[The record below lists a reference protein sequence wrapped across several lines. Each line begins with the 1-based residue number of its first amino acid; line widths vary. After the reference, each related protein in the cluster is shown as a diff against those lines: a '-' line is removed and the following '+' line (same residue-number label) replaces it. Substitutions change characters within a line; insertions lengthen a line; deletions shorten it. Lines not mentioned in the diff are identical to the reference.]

1 MNQHT
6 RRPAQET
13 PPRRLTDAEKDL
25 CAKAAELVPLLPP
38 AWTNF
43 YNVEKTR
50 REIWIE
56 GDTGPM
62 ARPLAI
68 LTDDA
73 GYADIEFLIRGA
85 QMLHAL
91 VAAGRRQ
98 RWIIEQLEAEIRR
111 LNGEPDPNQRK
122 FSHAQHCAMWCGKQ
136 DFKQWL
142 RDIHGA
148 DIADDNRIATHVR
161 NMLRVKSRAE
171 LDTNEEAA
179 ARWQSLLKSFKER
192 AR

>member
-1 MNQHT
+1 MNQHA
-6 RRPAQET
+6 RPPEQEA
-13 PPRRLTDAEKDL
+13 PPRQLTVAEKGLVALAGD
-25 CAKAAELVPLLPP
+25 LVPLLPP

-43 YNVEKTR
+43 YNVEKSR
-50 REIWIE
+50 REIWID
-56 GDTGPM
+56 GDSGPM

-68 LTDDA
+68 LTDNA

-122 FSHAQHCAMWCGKQ
+122 FSHAQQCAMWCGKQ

-148 DIADDNRIATHVR
+148 DIADAQRIATHIR
-161 NMLRVKSRAE
+161 NMLMVKTRAE

>member
-6 RRPAQET
+6 RRPEQDP

-25 CAKAAELVPLLPP
+25 CAKAAELVSLLPP

-43 YNVEKTR
+43 YNTQTLC
-50 REIWIE
+50 REIFIE

-62 ARPLAI
+62 AKPLAI
-68 LTDDA
+68 LTEDA
-73 GYADIEFLIRGA
+73 GWADIEFLIRGA

-98 RWIIEQLEAEIRR
+98 RWIIAQLEAEIRR
-111 LNGEPDPNQRK
+111 LNGEPDPTAKK
-122 FSHAQHCAMWCGKQ
+122 FSHAQQCAMWCGKQ

-171 LDTNEEAA
+171 LDQNEEAA
-179 ARWQSLLKSFKER
+179 ARWQDLLKSFKER

>member
-6 RRPAQET
+6 RRPEPLPP
-13 PPRRLTDAEKDL
+13 PPRATEAQKAL
-25 CAKAAELVPLLPP
+25 CALAAELVPQIAPS
-38 AWTNF
+38 WTKF
-43 YNVEKTR
+43 YDTDKHRWQVF
-50 REIWIE
+50 IE

-62 ARPLAI
+62 ARPLA
-68 LTDDA
+68 LVTEDA
-73 GYADIEFLIRGA
+73 GWADREFLTQGA
-85 QMLHAL
+85 QMLAAL
-91 VAAGRRQ
+91 VTAGRRQ
-98 RWIIEQLEAEIRR
+98 KWIIEQLEAEIRR
-111 LNGEPDPNQRK
+111 LKGEPDPNQRR
-122 FSHAQHCAMWCGKQ
+122 FSYAQQCAMWCGKQ
-136 DFKQWL
+136 DFQQWL

-161 NMLRVKSRAE
+161 NMLRITSRAE

>member
-6 RRPAQET
+6 RRPEQDP
-13 PPRRLTDAEKDL
+13 PPRRLTDSEKGLVALAGD
-25 CAKAAELVPLLPP
+25 LVPLLPP
-38 AWTNF
+38 AWTHF
-43 YNVEKTR
+43 YNAEEQR
-50 REIWIE
+50 REIYIE

-98 RWIIEQLEAEIRR
+98 RWIIYQLEAEIRR
-111 LNGEPDPNQRK
+111 LKGEPDPDAKK
-122 FSHAQHCAMWCGKQ
+122 FSHVQQCGTYCGRA
-136 DFKQWL
+136 DFQQWL

-148 DIADDNRIATHVR
+148 DIADANRIATHVR

-171 LDTNEEAA
+171 LDENPEAA

>member
-6 RRPAQET
+6 RRPEQDP
-13 PPRRLTDAEKDL
+13 PPRRLTDVEKDL

-43 YNVEKTR
+43 YNVEESR
-50 REIWIE
+50 REIFIE

-68 LTDDA
+68 LTEDA
-73 GYADIEFLIRGA
+73 GWADIEFLIRGA

-98 RWIIEQLEAEIRR
+98 RWIIAQLEAEIRR
-111 LNGEPDPNQRK
+111 LNGEPDPNQRR
-122 FSHAQHCAMWCGKQ
+122 FSHAQQCAMWCGKQ

-161 NMLRVKSRAE
+161 NMLRVTSRAE

-179 ARWQSLLKSFKER
+179 ARWQSLLKSFKDR

>member
-1 MNQHT
+1 MNQHV
-6 RRPAQET
+6 RDQEPER
-13 PPRRLTDAEKDL
+13 PPRRVRDAEKAL
-25 CAKAAELVPLLPP
+25 CSLAGELVPLLPP
-38 AWTNF
+38 EWTNF
-43 YNVEKTR
+43 YNAEEKR

-73 GYADIEFLIRGA
+73 GYADIEFLTRGA

-98 RWIIEQLEAEIRR
+98 RWIITQLEAEIRR
-111 LNGEPDPNQRK
+111 LRGEPDPNQRK
-122 FSHAQHCAMWCGKQ
+122 FSHAQQCAMWCGKQ

-161 NMLRVKSRAE
+161 NMLRVTSRAE

>member
-1 MNQHT
+1 MNQNA
-6 RRPAQET
+6 RRDEQEA
-13 PPRRLTDAEKDL
+13 PPRRVTEAEKAL
-25 CAKAAELVPLLPP
+25 CVLAGELVPLLPP

-43 YNVEKTR
+43 YNAEESR

-98 RWIIEQLEAEIRR
+98 RWIITQLEAEIRH
-111 LNGEPDPNQRK
+111 LKGEPDPSAKK
-122 FSHAQHCAMWCGKQ
+122 FSPAKQCGMYCGRA
-136 DFKQWL
+136 DFQAWL

-148 DIADDNRIATHVR
+148 DIADPQRIATHIR
-161 NMLRVKSRAE
+161 NMLMVKTRAE

>member
-1 MNQHT
+1 MNQHA
-6 RRPAQET
+6 RPPEQEA
-13 PPRRLTDAEKDL
+13 PARQLTAAEKGLVALAGD
-25 CAKAAELVPLLPP
+25 LVPLLPP

-43 YNVEKTR
+43 YNVEESR

-98 RWIIEQLEAEIRR
+98 RWIIAQLEAEIRR
-111 LNGEPDPNQRK
+111 LKGEPDPNAKR
-122 FSHAQHCAMWCGKQ
+122 FSHAEQCGRYCGRS
-136 DFKQWL
+136 DFQQWL
-142 RDIHGA
+142 RDFHGA
-148 DIADDNRIATHVR
+148 DIADLRRVETHVR
-161 NMLRVKSRAE
+161 NKLMVESRTE
-171 LDTNEEAA
+171 LDKNPEAA

>member
-1 MNQHT
+1 MNHHA
-6 RRPAQET
+6 RHHEPET
-13 PPRRLTDAEKDL
+13 PPRRVTDAEKAL
-25 CAKAAELVPLLPP
+25 CVLAGELVPLLPP

-43 YNVEKTR
+43 YNVEESR

-85 QMLHAL
+85 QMLQAL

-98 RWIIEQLEAEIRR
+98 RWIIAQLEVEIRR
-111 LNGEPDPNQRK
+111 LKGEPDPDSKK
-122 FSHAQHCAMWCGKQ
+122 FSPAKQCGMYCGRA
-136 DFKQWL
+136 DFQQWL

-148 DIADDNRIATHVR
+148 DIADPNRIATHVR
-161 NMLRVKSRAE
+161 NMLRVKSRAD
-171 LDTNEEAA
+171 LDENPEAA

>member
-6 RRPAQET
+6 RRHEQDP
-13 PPRRLTDAEKDL
+13 PPRRLTDAEKEL
-25 CAKAAELVPLLPP
+25 CSKAAELVPLLPP

-43 YNVEKTR
+43 YNVKESR

-98 RWIIEQLEAEIRR
+98 RWIIAQLEAEIRR
-111 LNGEPDPNQRK
+111 LKGEPDPNAKK
-122 FSHAQHCAMWCGKQ
+122 FSHAQQCAMWCGKQ
-136 DFKQWL
+136 DFQQWL

-171 LDTNEEAA
+171 LDENEEAA

>member
-6 RRPAQET
+6 RRPEQDP

-25 CAKAAELVPLLPP
+25 CVKAAELVPLLPP

-43 YNVEKTR
+43 YNVEESR
-50 REIWIE
+50 REIWID

-98 RWIIEQLEAEIRR
+98 RWIIAQLEAEIRR
-111 LNGEPDPNQRK
+111 LKGGPEPDANK
-122 FSHAQHCAMWCGKQ
+122 FSHAKQCGMYCGRA
-136 DFKQWL
+136 DFQQWL

-148 DIADDNRIATHVR
+148 DIADANRIATHVR
-161 NMLRVKSRAE
+161 NMLRVKSRTE
-171 LDTNEEAA
+171 LDENEEAA

>member
-6 RRPAQET
+6 RRPEQDP

-38 AWTNF
+38 SWTNF
-43 YNVEKTR
+43 YNSETR
-50 REIWIE
+50 CREIFIE

-62 ARPLAI
+62 ARPLAV
-68 LTDDA
+68 LTEDA
-73 GYADIEFLIRGA
+73 GYADIDFLIRGA

-98 RWIIEQLEAEIRR
+98 RWIIAQLEAEIRR
-111 LNGEPDPNQRK
+111 LKGEPDPDAKK
-122 FSHAQHCAMWCGKQ
+122 FSPAKQCGMYCGRA
-136 DFKQWL
+136 DFQQWL

-148 DIADDNRIATHVR
+148 DIADAQRIATHVR

-171 LDTNEEAA
+171 LDKNEEAA